1 MSVVR
6 DDVKDTIEYLNTNN
20 VDGCGRIYQTS
31 NEEIEELYSNID
43 FNNKKVLS
51 VLASGDQP
59 LMAYLNGAKKVDLFD
74 INKLTLHYYFIRL
87 WTLKYLHTFYPEPFL
102 CKEYVSSLLKLVK
115 PESDLEEESINY
127 WKSLIGILKDYEF
140 IMLFFSIGTCI
151 QLDKDRIDKL
161 TSIITKEKPTF
172 HNIDISKEIDLN
184 DKYDVIITSNIVD
197 WLCAD
202 GRNIRLY
209 KDNIDRLLNSNG
221 VVLCS
226 NLGNDIPMPCER
238 YLFEENFDYYEIHGI
253 SDGSFDYVPG
263 YKYVKR

>member
-1 MSVVR
+1 MSVII
-6 DDVKDTIEYLNTNN
+6 DDVKDTIEYLNTKKFA
-20 VDGCGRIYQTS
+20 GCGRIYQTS
-31 NEEIEELYSNID
+31 NEEIEDLYSNIN

-59 LMAYLNGAKKVDLFD
+59 LMAYLSGAKKVDLFD

-102 CKEYVSSLLKLVK
+102 CREYVSALLKLVK
-115 PESDLEEESINY
+115 PESELEEKSFNY
-127 WKSLIGILKDYEF
+127 WRELISKLKSNEF
-140 IMLFFSIGTCI
+140 TMLFFSIGNCI

-172 HNIDISKEIDLN
+172 YNIDISKEN
-184 DKYDVIITSNIVD
+184 DINEKYDVIITSNIVD
-197 WLCAD
+197 WLSAA
-202 GRNIRLY
+202 GKNFRIY
-209 KDNIDRLLNSNG
+209 KNNIDRLLNSNG

-226 NLGNDIPMPCER
+226 NLGNDIPTPCER
-238 YLFEENFDYYEIHGI
+238 YLFEENFDYYEIFGG